1 MLPAVKVEA
10 VDGSGEG
17 IQRNLMALSSAS
29 SASEGSGY
37 ALTSPVTSS
46 PADASIFSS
55 RRKSGPVRRAK
66 GGWTPEEDETLR
78 KAVDIYNGKNWKKIA
93 QSCPDRTEVQCLH
106 RWQKVLNPELIKGP
120 WTQEEDDV
128 IINMVKKHGPKK
140 WSVIAR
146 SLNGRIGKQCR
157 ERWHNHLDPQI
168 RKEAWTVEEER
179 VLARAHC
186 MYGNKWAEI
195 AKLLPGSTSNI
206 LRVQLPAIGDDLK
219 PSAEN
224 HIDLNKE
231 PIIYSRD
238 CQGLVDH
245 SDPTS
250 DQQVSNLKNLKG
262 CADYLSLGQ
271 PVTPCEASVADD
283 SAIDP
288 STQAMKMDSVHGET
302 TGNNFL
308 CGKVQRINL
317 VVENGFQTDQISD
330 KMGCSRLAKRE
341 GEAVING
348 GESSLQSEAHSVGFL
363 CYENP
368 KNEDTVP
375 AQSPMFSAHYV
386 PEHSRDEVHSPN
398 GYTTPSPTSRKG
410 SDQLSVDS
418 ILRSAAENFREM
430 TSNELKWVRPVASKV
445 TVPEAK

>member
-250 DQQVSNLKNLKG
+250 DQQ
-262 CADYLSLGQ
+262 
-271 PVTPCEASVADD
+271 
-283 SAIDP
+283 
-288 STQAMKMDSVHGET
+288 AMKMDSVHGET